1 MAVRLHA
8 STRAVLSAVLLVLT
22 ASSAVAQAPAA
33 AQAAAPQAAA
43 RQAAARYVL
52 DPAKSSLDYQFVQAG
67 AQNKGR
73 FTRMQVS
80 LQNGSGSP
88 AGGKLDV
95 VVDVRSLDT
104 GDSERDDTLRGADL
118 FDVTKFPEAHFSST
132 QITQTTSGF
141 DAAGKLTIRNV
152 TRDVHVPFTFRVSDE
167 QGKAT
172 AYLAGKLLLHRLDY
186 GVGQGDWKSTEW
198 VGNEVTVSYS
208 LRLLPSP

>member
-80 LQNGSGSP
+80 LQTASGSP

-141 DAAGKLTIRNV
+141 DAAGKLTIRNI
-152 TRDVHVPFTFRVSDE
+152 T
-167 QGKAT
+167 
-172 AYLAGKLLLHRLDY
+172 
-186 GVGQGDWKSTEW
+186 
-198 VGNEVTVSYS
+198 
-208 LRLLPSP
+208 

>member
-8 STRAVLSAVLLVLT
+8 HPRGVLSAPLLLLSALT
-22 ASSAVAQAPAA
+22 
-33 AQAAAPQAAA
+33 AAPQAPATPP
-43 RQAAARYVL
+43 AAARYVL
-52 DPAKSSLDYQFVQAG
+52 DPAKSSLEYQFVQAG

-80 LQNGSGSP
+80 LQNGASSP

-104 GDSERDDTLRGADL
+104 GDAERDDTLRGADL
-118 FDVTKFPEAHFSST
+118 FDATKFPQAHFSSS
-132 QITQTTSGF
+132 QITPSASGF
-141 DAAGKLTIRNV
+141 DAVGKLTIRNV
-152 TRDVHVPFTFRVSDE
+152 TRDVRVPFTFRVSDE
-167 QGKAT
+167 QDKSAG
-172 AYLAGKLLLHRLDY
+172 YLAGKLQLQRLDF

-208 LRLLPSP
+208 LRLLPAP